1 MAESFYE
8 KPILNS
14 PYEEPRLHHR
24 LDDAGQPVDGP
35 PETGRRRSELI
46 SPVPKPRIRRQEGAP
61 KQADL
66 AFSSG
71 DGISSESQEYDPF
84 QSKRSNQ
91 AVHAMTPMEKA
102 DRGLGRGQNVVV
114 DLQTASSIP
123 VASVR

>member
-84 QSKRSNQ
+84 PISTTYVLKSLPGVKFQIQ
-91 AVHAMTPMEKA
+91 MTGE
-102 DRGLGRGQNVVV
+102 
-114 DLQTASSIP
+114 
-123 VASVR
+123 